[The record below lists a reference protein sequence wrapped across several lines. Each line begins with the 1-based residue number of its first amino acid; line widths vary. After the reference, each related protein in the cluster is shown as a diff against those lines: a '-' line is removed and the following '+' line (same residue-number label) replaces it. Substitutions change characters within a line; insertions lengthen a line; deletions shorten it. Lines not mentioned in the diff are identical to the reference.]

1 MRAIIVDDEAP
12 ARRRL
17 RGVLQ
22 QIPAVTR
29 IDECASGRDAVEL
42 LKRGAPDLV
51 FLDIQMPDL
60 DGFAV
65 AAAAAEERP
74 PAIVFVT
81 AYDEHAVHAFEIQA
95 FDYLLKPFDDDR
107 VIGTVK
113 RAAEFLEW
121 IRRPGAGDAA
131 LHGFGDVT
139 VDFARHQGRRAGRMA
154 ELRPKEYALLVALL
168 KRGGRVASRSRAVAG
183 GVGLRGRRDE
193 PDGGYARCD
202 AAPQAGARSRASAAH
217 RHRAD
222 VRLPDRALAK
232 EVGVRNPFGD
242 RAGLATR
249 AVGQHDQGKAARG
262 EALKRV
268 AKAAR
273 LSRVTPAFFAA
284 IAVDEP

>member
-1 MRAIIVDDEAP
+1 MRLPPVPAALWRRSRFRSPIMRAIIVDDEAP

-95 FDYLLKPFDDDR
+95 FDYLLKPFDDER
-107 VIGTVK
+107 IIATVN

-121 IRRPGAGDAA
+121 IRREG
-131 LHGFGDVT
+131 
-139 VDFARHQGRRAGRMA
+139 
-154 ELRPKEYALLVALL
+154 
-168 KRGGRVASRSRAVAG
+168 
-183 GVGLRGRRDE
+183 
-193 PDGGYARCD
+193 
-202 AAPQAGARSRASAAH
+202 SA
-217 RHRAD
+217 D
-222 VRLPDRALAK
+222 PSL
-232 EVGVRNPFGD
+232 
-242 RAGLATR
+242 
-249 AVGQHDQGKAARG
+249 
-262 EALKRV
+262 
-268 AKAAR
+268 
-273 LSRVTPAFFAA
+273 
-284 IAVDEP
+284 